1 MSRSTIAR
9 DTAQLTLLANRRPST
24 ISSPSFPGDGP
35 YTIEVWLGILGPTA
49 TLLYGRL
56 CRVLVTADL
65 VVVEITELASA
76 LGVGETA
83 LHRSIKRLVEFQLAE
98 WNGDELSVLTRIP
111 VVSHRMLETLT
122 STARRFH
129 AAALAASL
137 QAPRP

>member
-1 MSRSTIAR
+1 MFRSSIAS

-24 ISSPSFPGDGP
+24 IASPSFPGDGP

-56 CRVLVTADL
+56 CRMLTTADAAI
-65 VVVEITELASA
+65 VEIAELAGA
-76 LGVGETA
+76 LGVGEAA
-83 LHRSIKRLVEFQLAE
+83 LHRSIQRLVEFHLVE
-98 WNGDELSVLTRIP
+98 CNGGELSVLTRIP

-122 STARRFH
+122 SPARRFH
-129 AAALAASL
+129 AVALAASL

>member
-1 MSRSTIAR
+1 
-9 DTAQLTLLANRRPST
+9 
-24 ISSPSFPGDGP
+24 
-35 YTIEVWLGILGPTA
+35 
-49 TLLYGRL
+49 
-56 CRVLVTADL
+56 VLVTADL

-98 WNGDELSVLTRIP
+98 WNGDVLFVLTRIP

-122 STARRFH
+122 SPARRFH

>member
-1 MSRSTIAR
+1 MSRSSIAS

-35 YTIEVWLGILGPTA
+35 YTVEVWLGILGPTA

-56 CRVLVTADL
+56 CRVLATADTAI
-65 VVVEITELASA
+65 VEITEFASA
-76 LGVGETA
+76 LGVGEAA
-83 LHRSIKRLVEFQLAE
+83 LCRSITRLIEFRLLE
-98 WNGDELSVLTRIP
+98 WNDGELSVLTRVP

-122 STARRFH
+122 FAARRFH
-129 AAALAASL
+129 AAALAATL